1 MNTEHEDMSS
11 LHKSC
16 LPPISIENFAQYEI
30 NIRPLNSGYVVG
42 VGCQSFAFENKEK
55 MMKMI
60 QAFLND
66 PQTVGTNW
74 RKHQQLPIV
83 E

>member
-1 MNTEHEDMSS
+1 MNTEYGAIPS
-11 LHKSC
+11 LAEPC
-16 LPPISIENFAQYEI
+16 ERQNPIENFAQYEI
-30 NIRPLNSGYVVG
+30 NIRPLNSGYLVG
-42 VGCQSFAFENKEK
+42 VGCQSFAFENKER

-66 PQTVGTNW
+66 PQKVGENW
-74 RKHQQLPIV
+74 RKNQQLPNV

>member
-1 MNTEHEDMSS
+1 MNTEYRAMPSFAEP
-11 LHKSC
+11 C
-16 LPPISIENFAQYEI
+16 APQTPTENFAYYEI
-30 NIRPLNSGYVVG
+30 NIRPLNSGYLVG
-42 VGCQSFAFENKEK
+42 VGCQSFAFENKER

-66 PQTVGTNW
+66 PQKVGANW
-74 RKHQQLPIV
+74 RKNQQLPNV

>member
-1 MNTEHEDMSS
+1 MNIEYGAMPSFTEPCVPQNPTE
-11 LHKSC
+11 K
-16 LPPISIENFAQYEI
+16 FAHYEI
-30 NIRPLNSGYVVG
+30 NIRPLNSGYLVG
-42 VGCQSFAFENKEK
+42 VGCQSFAFENKER

-66 PQTVGTNW
+66 PQTVGENW
-74 RKHQQLPIV
+74 RKNQQLPNV